1 MSLVRST
8 PGGPEMIPKN
18 ITKHHDIQC
27 AAVLQVRRRE
37 SFMCLPLRHILNCTY
52 HRLASPGGPVT
63 QPWCGPQIMSH
74 LLLISPSSY
83 LSTVLTNSFFFFLLL
98 QASDQ
103 ARSQALEQHGC
114 HVSHVTAQ
122 LRCRSIRLPMR
133 PHRSNQRH
141 GSAPERSGGAYH
153 RLLYL

>member
-1 MSLVRST
+1 
-8 PGGPEMIPKN
+8 MIPKN

-83 LSTVLTNSFFFFLLL
+83 LSTVLTNSFFFSFFFKP
-98 QASDQ
+98 A
-103 ARSQALEQHGC
+103 
-114 HVSHVTAQ
+114 
-122 LRCRSIRLPMR
+122 IR
-133 PHRSNQRH
+133 QK
-141 GSAPERSGGAYH
+141 A
-153 RLLYL
+153 RLLSSMAVTCLTSQHSSDAEAYAYL